1 MHCHRLNHEDNG
13 LMALI
18 NVIPAI
24 SSYAVAVPGAPGKAA
39 RGARPMTATA
49 TGCSRPSPRFP
60 AMKAASAWPW
70 ATSTTMA
77 CTICSSAPARITL
90 PKSWSIQARPGT
102 EKVPSRPELARFRPF
117 AAEARGGISVAAA
130 QIDGTSAD
138 NIIVGSGPGIPSEVR
153 VYSSKLPSS
162 PGTAPAL
169 FATFSPYAG
178 DRSGVS
184 LATGFVDFATG
195 RLQHR
200 HRAGAR
206 GPGRGEGVRLFAA
219 QADQQP
225 RRPRRRPRRRACGR
239 AEPAGQHRLVQAVR
253 RRLPRRRFA
262 RDRLARRIA
271 RRRQTDR
278 RQPAC
283 RTPAR

>member
-1 MHCHRLNHEDNG
+1 MGDVDDDGVYDL
-13 LMALI
+13 L
-18 NVIPAI
+18 V
-24 SSYAVAVPGAPGKAA
+24 GAGKDHAPEVVVYSGKARNGKNA
-39 RGARPMTATA
+39 FAT
-49 TGCSRPSPRFP
+49 
-60 AMKAASAWPW
+60 
-70 ATSTTMA
+70 
-77 CTICSSAPARITL
+77 
-90 PKSWSIQARPGT
+90 
-102 EKVPSRPELARFRPF
+102 ELARFRPF

-138 NIIVGSGPGIPSEVR
+138 NIIVGSGPGIASEVR
-153 VYSSKLPSS
+153 VYGSKLPSS

-184 LATGFVDFATG
+184 LTTGFVDFATG
-195 RLQHR
+195 RYSIVT
-200 HRAGAR
+200 AP
-206 GPGRGEGVRLFAA
+206 GPGVAGRGEGVRLFAA
-219 QADQQP
+219 EADKQRQ
-225 RRPRRRPRRRACGR
+225 RPRRRPRRRACGR
-239 AEPAGQHRLVQAVR
+239 AKPAGQHRLVQAVR

-283 RTPAR
+283 GCRHGESVLQRLGLGRRSCALPS